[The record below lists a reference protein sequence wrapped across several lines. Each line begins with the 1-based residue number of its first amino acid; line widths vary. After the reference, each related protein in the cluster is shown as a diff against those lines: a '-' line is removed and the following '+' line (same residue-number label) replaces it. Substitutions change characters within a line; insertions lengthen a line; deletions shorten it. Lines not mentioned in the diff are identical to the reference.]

1 MIYYNIIFFLI
12 KLAIKIIIFYVFID
26 QFFLKLEFFLNL
38 LYFFYNLHVKIA
50 NIIFLFLKTI

>member
-12 KLAIKIIIFYVFID
+12 KLAIKIIIKYVFID

-38 LYFFYNLHVKIA
+38 LYFFYNLHVRIT
-50 NIIFLFLKTI
+50 NLIFIFLKTI